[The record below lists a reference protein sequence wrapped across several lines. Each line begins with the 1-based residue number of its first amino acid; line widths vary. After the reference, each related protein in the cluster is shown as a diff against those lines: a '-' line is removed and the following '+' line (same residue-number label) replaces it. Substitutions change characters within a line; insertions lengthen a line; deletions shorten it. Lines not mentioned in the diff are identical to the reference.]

1 MTWMPET
8 LKILHLGQDDVVWLV
23 MVDMTKSEITS
34 ETTRTAG
41 TIKFDF
47 RTGPG
52 PLRDRLPLLAMRLG
66 RYKCRKFTSGQKR
79 DRTVVSIIRKECPH
93 LRPLEGRF
101 GCCQCC
107 P

>member
-34 ETTRTAG
+34 ETTRTG

-47 RTGPG
+47 RTG
-52 PLRDRLPLLAMRLG
+52 
-66 RYKCRKFTSGQKR
+66 
-79 DRTVVSIIRKECPH
+79 
-93 LRPLEGRF
+93 
-101 GCCQCC
+101 
-107 P
+107 

>member
-41 TIKFDF
+41 SIKFDF
-47 RTGPG
+47 RTG
-52 PLRDRLPLLAMRLG
+52 
-66 RYKCRKFTSGQKR
+66 
-79 DRTVVSIIRKECPH
+79 
-93 LRPLEGRF
+93 
-101 GCCQCC
+101 
-107 P
+107 